1 MPVQPVPITSDQFQL
16 LSHVIRA
23 VARSHRLGVEDAED
37 FGQVVHLHLLERNYE
52 VFQAFEGR
60 SSLQTY
66 LTVVV
71 TRLLLDWRNATR
83 GKWRPSAVAVRLGPD
98 AVTLERLVHRDGLPV
113 REAIQVMVSRHA
125 DGHDAAAARLEALA
139 ASLPA
144 RVRRTFVPAE
154 ASESARRTEF
164 VDPVAHRESL
174 GLERAVRAALR
185 QACASL
191 PPEERQLIALR
202 FGRELTVQTIGR
214 RLGTDPKPLY
224 RRLARSLGSLRR
236 ALEAS
241 GVERDRAAGKST
253 SRSVT
258 RVATKDLR

>member
-1 MPVQPVPITSDQFQL
+1 MPAQPVPITSDQFQL
-16 LSHVIRA
+16 LSRVIRA

-37 FGQVVHLHLLERNYE
+37 FGQVVHLRLLERNYE

-83 GKWRPSAVAVRLGPD
+83 GKWRPSAVAVRLGQD
-98 AVTLERLVHRDGLPV
+98 AIALERLVHRDGLPL
-113 REAIQVMVSRHA
+113 RDAIQVMVSRHA
-125 DGHDAAAARLEALA
+125 DGHDAVAARLEALA
-139 ASLPA
+139 AGLPA

-154 ASESARRTEF
+154 ASEGAHRTEF
-164 VDPVAHRESL
+164 DDPVAREESRA
-174 GLERAVRAALR
+174 LERAVRAASR

-191 PPEERQLIALR
+191 PPEDRQLIALR
-202 FGRELTVQTIGR
+202 FGRALTVQTIGR

-241 GVERDRAAGKST
+241 GVHVDGAGAKAT
-253 SRSVT
+253 GGSVT
-258 RVATKDLR
+258 RVAMKDLR